1 VNMLFLV
8 GGDGTQSAGNLLYE
22 EAKRR
27 NMKLSIVGVPKSIDN
42 DVMYFDKTFGFDSA
56 VAAASEVI
64 RNVFVEATSAEKGVG
79 IVKLMGRDAGFVA
92 MNAALASTI
101 VDLTLVPEVK
111 VDLDDIYKH
120 VDKTLDRK
128 NFMVIAVAEGAGQ
141 EFVAT
146 GKKDATGHTVYGDIG
161 EFLRDSINDHLKGKG
176 GRTFYINPS
185 YIIRS
190 VPIRPND
197 HIYCSRLARDAV
209 HTAMRGYSGVCVGAL
224 HNIVVIVP
232 SRLIADKKRKI
243 KVNSSAWQTCVQT
256 CKMPKSLSG
265 LK

>member
-1 VNMLFLV
+1 
-8 GGDGTQSAGNLLYE
+8 
-22 EAKRR
+22 
-27 NMKLSIVGVPKSIDN
+27 VGVPKSIDN

-111 VDLDDIYKH
+111 VELDDIYKH

-128 NFMVIAVAEGAGQ
+128 NHMVIAVAEGAGQ

-161 EFLRDSINDHLKGKG
+161 EFLRDSINDHLKDKG

-190 VPIRPND
+190 VPIIPND

-232 SRLIADKKRKI
+232 SRLIAGRKRKI
-243 KVNSSAWQTCVQT
+243 KVNSTAWQCCVHT

>member
-1 VNMLFLV
+1 
-8 GGDGTQSAGNLLYE
+8 
-22 EAKRR
+22 
-27 NMKLSIVGVPKSIDN
+27 
-42 DVMYFDKTFGFDSA
+42 
-56 VAAASEVI
+56 
-64 RNVFVEATSAEKGVG
+64 
-79 IVKLMGRDAGFVA
+79 VA
-92 MNAALASTI
+92 MNAARASTI

-111 VDLDDIYKH
+111 VELDDIYKH

-161 EFLRDSINDHLKGKG
+161 EFLRDSINDHLKDKG

-232 SRLIADKKRKI
+232 SRLIAGKKRKI
-243 KVNSSAWQTCVQT
+243 KVKSSAWQTCVHT